1 MRSPLD
7 WKIDGAGW
15 PNREASRF
23 VAASG
28 LTWHVQV
35 MGEGPVALLIH
46 GTGSS
51 THSWRDVMPLLAKRF
66 TVIAPDLPGHAFTS
80 EPQGDGKTLVGMARG
95 LGALLDALKLSPERA
110 AGHSAGAAILVRM
123 RAANL
128 IAAETIVAF
137 NGAYFP
143 FGGAAA
149 SFFSPLSKFIARS
162 PVMPKFFSAMADDK
176 TVEKL
181 LRDTGSTID
190 KPGLDIYRRLF
201 ANERHVAGTLAM
213 MASWDLTSMEA
224 DLRRLAAKLYLVKA
238 LGDLAIEPSSQDRAA
253 RSAANAAVITLLG
266 VGHLAHE
273 ENPALA
279 ADIVGEPQRFAGRSM
294 AGKPL

>member
-7 WKIDGAGW
+7 WKTEGAGW

-23 VAASG
+23 VASGG

-80 EPQGDGKTLVGMARG
+80 EPEGDGETLVGMARG
-95 LGALLDALKLSPERA
+95 LGALLDALKLRPERA

-128 IAAETIVAF
+128 IAAETIVGF

-181 LRDTGSTID
+181 LRDTGSAVD
-190 KPGLDIYRRLF
+190 KPGLDVYRRLF

-253 RSAANAAVITLLG
+253 RAAADAAVITLSG

-279 ADIVGEPQRFAGRSM
+279 AEIVGEPQRFAGRSM
-294 AGKPL
+294 PGKDL

>member
-7 WKIDGAGW
+7 WKTDGANW

-23 VAASG
+23 VAAGG
-28 LTWHVQV
+28 LAWHVQV
-35 MGEGPVALLIH
+35 MGEGPVVLLVH

-51 THSWRDVMPLLAKRF
+51 THSWRDVMPILARKF
-66 TVIAPDLPGHAFTS
+66 TVVAPDLPGHAFTS
-80 EPQGDGKTLVGMARG
+80 EPARDGETLAGMARG
-95 LGALLDALKLSPERA
+95 LGALIYALQLSPERA

-128 IAAETIVAF
+128 FAAGTIVGF

-143 FGGAAA
+143 FGGPAA

-162 PVMPKFFSAMADDK
+162 PVMPKFFSSMADDR

-181 LRDTGSTID
+181 LRDTGSAID
-190 KPGLDIYRRLF
+190 RPGLEIYRRLF

-224 DLRRLAAKLYLVKA
+224 DLGRLAARLYLVKA
-238 LGDLAIEPSSQDRAA
+238 LGDLAIEPSSQDRAL
-253 RSAANAAVITLLG
+253 RLTPGAALITLSG

-279 ADIVGEPQRFAGRSM
+279 AEIIAEPERFAGQDIP
-294 AGKPL
+294 GKAI